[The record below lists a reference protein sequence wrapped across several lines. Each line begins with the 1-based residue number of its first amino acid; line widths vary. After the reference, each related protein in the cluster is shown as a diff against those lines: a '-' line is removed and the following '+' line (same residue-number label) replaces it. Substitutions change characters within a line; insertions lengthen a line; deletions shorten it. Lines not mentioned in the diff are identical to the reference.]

1 MNYRN
6 YPNYQQQPPQ
16 QQIPAQ
22 YQQQYQQQPFPPQYP
37 QLPPQRKKKLPQ
49 WARYVLYVVGGIL
62 MIRLIG
68 AAVGAHPAEPT
79 PVPNMETLVAQ
90 ARLFME
96 ATDTVVALSAIST
109 ATATIIPSDTPVVN
123 VRGSVQQDPTATRAC
138 VIKGNRDSK
147 IYHCLNSQY
156 YDGLTENIRW
166 FCSPEEAEAAGFR
179 APENQRGCR
188 Y

>member
-6 YPNYQQQPPQ
+6 YPNYQQQPPQQ

-37 QLPPQRKKKLPQ
+37 QQLPPQRKKKLPQ
-49 WARYVLYVVGGIL
+49 WAYYVLYVLGGIVAL
-62 MIRLIG
+62 RLLGI
-68 AAVGAHPAEPT
+68 AVGAHPAEPT
-79 PVPNMETLVAQ
+79 PMPNMETLVAQ

-96 ATDTVVALSAIST
+96 ATDTVVALSAIPTET
-109 ATATIIPSDTPVVN
+109 ATFTPIPSITPTMI
-123 VRGSVQQDPTATRAC
+123 VRNSVQQDPTATRAC

-156 YDGLTENIRW
+156 YDGLTE
-166 FCSPEEAEAAGFR
+166 EAGYRPPA
-179 APENQRGCR
+179 NQYYCR
-188 Y
+188 YK